1 MTSHSFQDI
10 LSVVMRTGVLTSVAF
25 MIVGVALIFITGK
38 ADGYT
43 LSEIS
48 NLKAVTST
56 QLNSSMLLP
65 ADFLQGLIAFDGA
78 YYIALG
84 LWILIFTPVTVVV
97 ISILEYADVKNYRYI
112 LISIIVLINLFV
124 AILVVR

>member
-25 MIVGVALIFITGK
+25 MLVGVALIFITGK